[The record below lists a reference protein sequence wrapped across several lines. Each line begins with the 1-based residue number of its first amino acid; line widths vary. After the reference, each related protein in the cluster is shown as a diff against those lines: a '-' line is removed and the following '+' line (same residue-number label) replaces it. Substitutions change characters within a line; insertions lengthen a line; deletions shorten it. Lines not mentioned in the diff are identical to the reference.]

1 MAEKEKGT
9 AEKAKGGKKSE
20 PMTQEKIISTFQKLR
35 QEQRAIVSK
44 ITELEGDNNEHRYVV
59 LFSALPRV
67 YIHMHTYTDTNG
79 RFQCYS

>member
-9 AEKAKGGKKSE
+9 VEKAKGGKKGE

-44 ITELEGDNNEHRYVV
+44 ITELEGDNNEHKYVI
-59 LFSALPRV
+59 LFSAPPRV
-67 YIHMHTYTDTNG
+67 YIQCMDT
-79 RFQCYS
+79 